1 MHKNEYVDYRI
12 KSTTIV
18 HGVATSVFY
27 KFCQV
32 QYLEMSF
39 ESYERRHYKKFVILI
54 RLFCYN
60 CFR

>member
-1 MHKNEYVDYRI
+1 MWIIELNPPQLCMEWL
-12 KSTTIV
+12 
-18 HGVATSVFY
+18 TSVFY

-39 ESYERRHYKKFVILI
+39 ESYDRRYYKKFVILI